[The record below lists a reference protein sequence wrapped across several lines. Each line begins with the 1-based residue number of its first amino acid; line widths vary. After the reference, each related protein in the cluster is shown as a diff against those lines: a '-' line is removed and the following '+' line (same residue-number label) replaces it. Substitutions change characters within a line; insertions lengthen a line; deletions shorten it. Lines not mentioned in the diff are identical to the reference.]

1 MTEEDVD
8 LTLTAWA
15 RDYAAGK
22 SLPDGFSER
31 LRLSVRHSRMMF
43 RLKLT
48 AIIALVVITTLFAI
62 GLTGR
67 VTAQSGKQT
76 MIAAGEGDAKEECV
90 VGWALLSMFRECFHR
105 GKSGKKKEEEQ

>member
-31 LRLSVRHSRMMF
+31 LRLSVRHSRRMF

-48 AIIALVVITTLFAI
+48 AIIALTVITTLLAI
-62 GLTGR
+62 GLTGSG
-67 VTAQSGKQT
+67 TAQSGKQT
-76 MIAAGEGDAKEECV
+76 MIAAGEGDAKDECV

-105 GKSGKKKEEEQ
+105 GKSGKKKEDE

>member
-1 MTEEDVD
+1 MTEEDID
-8 LTLTAWA
+8 LTLAAWA

-31 LRLSVRHSRMMF
+31 LRLSVRHSRRMF

-90 VGWALLSMFRECFHR
+90 VGWALLSMFRECFR
-105 GKSGKKKEEEQ
+105 REKSCKKKEDE

>member
-1 MTEEDVD
+1 MTEEDID

-22 SLPDGFSER
+22 SLPDGFSKR
-31 LRLSVRHSRMMF
+31 LRLFVRHSRRMF

-48 AIIALVVITTLFAI
+48 AIVALTVITTLFAI

-67 VTAQSGKQT
+67 ATAQFGKQT
-76 MIAAGEGDAKEECV
+76 VIAAGNGDAEEASV
-90 VGWALLSMFRECFHR
+90 VGWALLSMFREWFHR
-105 GKSGKKKEEEQ
+105 GKSGKKKEEE

>member
-31 LRLSVRHSRMMF
+31 LRLSVRHSRRIF

-48 AIIALVVITTLFAI
+48 AIIALTVITTLLAI
-62 GLTGR
+62 GLTGSG
-67 VTAQSGKQT
+67 TAQSGKQT
-76 MIAAGEGDAKEECV
+76 MIAAGEGDAKDECV

-105 GKSGKKKEEEQ
+105 GKSGKKKEDE

>member
-1 MTEEDVD
+1 MTDENVD
-8 LTLTAWA
+8 RILTAWA

-22 SLPDGFSER
+22 SLPDGFSKR
-31 LRLSVRHSRMMF
+31 LRLFVRHSRRMF

-48 AIIALVVITTLFAI
+48 AIIALTVITSLFAI

-76 MIAAGEGDAKEECV
+76 AIAAGEGEAKEEWV
-90 VGWALLSMFRECFHR
+90 AGWALLSMFREWFHR
-105 GKSGKKKEEEQ
+105 GKSGKKKEDE

>member
-22 SLPDGFSER
+22 SLPDGFPER
-31 LRLSVRHSRMMF
+31 LRLSVRHSRRMF

-48 AIIALVVITTLFAI
+48 AIIALAVITSLFAI

-76 MIAAGEGDAKEECV
+76 MIAAGEGDAKDECV
-90 VGWALLSMFRECFHR
+90 VGWALLSMFREWFHR
-105 GKSGKKKEEEQ
+105 GKSGKKKEDE

>member
-1 MTEEDVD
+1 MTEEDID

-31 LRLSVRHSRMMF
+31 LRLSVRHSRRMF

-48 AIIALVVITTLFAI
+48 AIIALTVVTTLFAI

-67 VTAQSGKQT
+67 ATAQSGKQT
-76 MIAAGEGDAKEECV
+76 MIATGDGDAKEEGV
-90 VGWALLSMFRECFHR
+90 VGWALLSIFRECFHR
-105 GKSGKKKEEEQ
+105 GKSGKKKEDE

>member
-22 SLPDGFSER
+22 SLPDGFSKR
-31 LRLSVRHSRMMF
+31 LRLSVRHSRRMF
-43 RLKLT
+43 RLKLA
-48 AIIALVVITTLFAI
+48 AIIALTVITSLFAI

-67 VTAQSGKQT
+67 VAAQSGKQT
-76 MIAAGEGDAKEECV
+76 VIAAGNGDAEEACV
-90 VGWALLSMFRECFHR
+90 VGWALLSIFREWFHR
-105 GKSGKKKEEEQ
+105 GKSGKKKEDE

>member
-1 MTEEDVD
+1 MTEEEVD
-8 LTLTAWA
+8 ITLTAWA

-31 LRLSVRHSRMMF
+31 LCLSVRHSRRMF

-48 AIIALVVITTLFAI
+48 AIIALTVITTLFAI

-67 VTAQSGKQT
+67 GTAQSGKQT

-90 VGWALLSMFRECFHR
+90 VGWALLSMFREWFHR
-105 GKSGKKKEEEQ
+105 GKSGKKKEDE

>member
-1 MTEEDVD
+1 MTEEEID
-8 LTLTAWA
+8 LTFAAWA

-22 SLPDGFSER
+22 SLPEGFPER
-31 LRLSVRHSRMMF
+31 LCLSVRHSRRMF

-48 AIIALVVITTLFAI
+48 VIIALAVITTLFAI

-105 GKSGKKKEEEQ
+105 GKSGKKKEDE

>member
-22 SLPDGFSER
+22 SLPDGLSKR
-31 LRLSVRHSRMMF
+31 LRLSVRHSRRMF

-48 AIIALVVITTLFAI
+48 AIIALTVITTLLAI
-62 GLTGR
+62 GLTGSG
-67 VTAQSGKQT
+67 TAQSGKQT
-76 MIAAGEGDAKEECV
+76 MIATGDGDAKEEGV
-90 VGWALLSMFRECFHR
+90 VGWALLSIFRECFHR
-105 GKSGKKKEEEQ
+105 GKSGKKKEDE

>member
-8 LTLTAWA
+8 HTLAAWA

-22 SLPDGFSER
+22 SLPDGFSKR
-31 LRLSVRHSRMMF
+31 LRLSVRHSRRMF

-48 AIIALVVITTLFAI
+48 AIIALTVITSLFAI

-67 VTAQSGKQT
+67 ATAQSGKQT
-76 MIAAGEGDAKEECV
+76 AIAAGNGDAEEAYV
-90 VGWALLSMFRECFHR
+90 AGWALLSMFREWFHR
-105 GKSGKKKEEEQ
+105 GKFGKKKEDE

>member
-1 MTEEDVD
+1 MTDENVD
-8 LTLTAWA
+8 RILTAWA

-31 LRLSVRHSRMMF
+31 LRLSVRHSRRMF

-48 AIIALVVITTLFAI
+48 AIIALTVITSLFAI

-67 VTAQSGKQT
+67 ATAQSGKQT
-76 MIAAGEGDAKEECV
+76 VIAAGNGDAEEASV
-90 VGWALLSMFRECFHR
+90 VGWALLSMFREWFHR
-105 GKSGKKKEEEQ
+105 GKSGKKKEDE

>member
-1 MTEEDVD
+1 MTEEDID

-22 SLPDGFSER
+22 SLPDDFFKR
-31 LRLSVRHSRMMF
+31 LRLSVRHSRRMF

-48 AIIALVVITTLFAI
+48 AIIALTVIATLFAI

-76 MIAAGEGDAKEECV
+76 VIAAGNGDAEEACV
-90 VGWALLSMFRECFHR
+90 VGWALLSMFREWFHR
-105 GKSGKKKEEEQ
+105 GKSGKKKEDE

>member
-8 LTLTAWA
+8 LTLAAWA

-22 SLPDGFSER
+22 SLPDGFSKR
-31 LRLSVRHSRMMF
+31 LRLSVRHSRRMF

-62 GLTGR
+62 GLTGH

>member
-1 MTEEDVD
+1 
-8 LTLTAWA
+8 
-15 RDYAAGK
+15 
-22 SLPDGFSER
+22 
-31 LRLSVRHSRMMF
+31 MF

-48 AIIALVVITTLFAI
+48 AIVALAVITTLFAI

-67 VTAQSGKQT
+67 VTAQSGKQK

-105 GKSGKKKEEEQ
+105 GKSGKKKEDE

>member
-1 MTEEDVD
+1 MTEEDID

-31 LRLSVRHSRMMF
+31 LRLSVRHSRRMF

-48 AIIALVVITTLFAI
+48 AIIALTVITTLLAI
-62 GLTGR
+62 GLTGSG
-67 VTAQSGKQT
+67 TAQSGKQT
-76 MIAAGEGDAKEECV
+76 MIAAGEGDAKDECV
-90 VGWALLSMFRECFHR
+90 VGWALLSMFREWFHR
-105 GKSGKKKEEEQ
+105 GKSGKKKEDE